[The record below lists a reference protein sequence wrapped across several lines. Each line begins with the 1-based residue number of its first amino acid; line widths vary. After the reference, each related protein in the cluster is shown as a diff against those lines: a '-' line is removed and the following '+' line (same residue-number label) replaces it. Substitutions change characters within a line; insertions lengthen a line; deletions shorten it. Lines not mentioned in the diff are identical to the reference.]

1 MVEIFFF
8 IFGNCGIPY
17 TYCIPEIIAKKLFY
31 FFGILIHK
39 CIAELFKCLSVI
51 CGCIAE
57 PFADFFDEKIF
68 NLAVWY

>member
-1 MVEIFFF
+1 MSALFIYHNLTILLEACNSVLDEIAHA
-8 IFGNCGIPY
+8 I
-17 TYCIPEIIAKKLFY
+17 LFQ
-31 FFGILIHK
+31 LIHK
-39 CIAELFKCLSVI
+39 CIAELFKSLSVI